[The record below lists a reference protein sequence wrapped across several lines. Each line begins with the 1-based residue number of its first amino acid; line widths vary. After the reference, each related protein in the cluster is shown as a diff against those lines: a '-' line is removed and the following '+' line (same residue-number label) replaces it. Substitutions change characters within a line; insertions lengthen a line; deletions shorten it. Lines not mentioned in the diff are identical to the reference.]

1 LEGEVF
7 ALTAKIN
14 ADQLELLC
22 FDVLTILESASS
34 VPQRIKLA
42 AVRPINL
49 PDSNHLITEPPSK
62 KARTTPASKGTA
74 SYHHTLDEVKYAM
87 NLFDCMIRQ

>member
-1 LEGEVF
+1 LAQSAGGPIKDDSNPGILHVPPLSVMLSQRMVEKVVKEGDGDIKRIPQLEGEVF

-34 VPQRIKLA
+34 GEQYMSL
-42 AVRPINL
+42 
-49 PDSNHLITEPPSK
+49 
-62 KARTTPASKGTA
+62 
-74 SYHHTLDEVKYAM
+74 
-87 NLFDCMIRQ
+87 